1 MADPEQIYQEVLQE
15 EQQKGSAGPVA
26 EGRAKA
32 ARVRAEHGS
41 PHPKEPRWWSGAQPH
56 FEGGDGQAPVAQ
68 EEPAEAPAAEAPE
81 EAPEEQAPAA
91 EATAAAPAAEAPAQE
106 PAPAEAPAPAP
117 AQAPAAAA
125 PAAEAPAQAPAAA
138 VPAAQAPPAT
148 PTETPPAQRP
158 SGVRH
163 GTSTG
168 TRLRPEDAVTT
179 EAQFEG
185 ERAMQERRKLIDDLV
200 ASGVPAVTAAGTGR
214 PRAPYLAVLYLIIPL
229 VVVAFLVG
237 QQTSTP
243 TAEASGDGAAEAP
256 ADAGGGDAGEQPV
269 SGTDVTLV
277 AQSLA
282 FNTEEIGF
290 PPREQVSV
298 TLDNQDTTPHD
309 FAIYPDEEA
318 ATARQGD
325 IFTGEQV
332 AAGSQTTYEFRS
344 PESGDYYFLCT
355 IHPTMNGAVAVQ

>member
-1 MADPEQIYQEVLQE
+1 VTLADPEQIFQEVLQE

-41 PHPKEPRWWSGAQPH
+41 PHPKEPRWWPGAQPH
-56 FEGGDGQAPVAQ
+56 LEGGDGQAPTA
-68 EEPAEAPAAEAPE
+68 EAEPAAEPAPAPEAPAQPPEEEAPAAEAP
-81 EAPEEQAPAA
+81 A
-91 EATAAAPAAEAPAQE
+91 EA
-106 PAPAEAPAPAP
+106 AP
-117 AQAPAAAA
+117 AQAPAAEA
-125 PAAEAPAQAPAAA
+125 PAAEAPAQAPAAEA
-138 VPAAQAPPAT
+138 PAQAPAAQAPAAAQQAPPAT

-158 SGVRH
+158 PGVRH
-163 GTSTG
+163 GTTTG
-168 TRLRPEDAVTT
+168 TRLRPEDVVAT

-237 QQTSTP
+237 QQTSAP
-243 TAEASGDGAAEAP
+243 PAEASGEGATEAP
-256 ADAGGGDAGEQPV
+256 ADSGGGADGGEEPV

-277 AQSLA
+277 AESLA

-290 PPREQVSV
+290 PPAEQVSL
-298 TLDNQDTTPHD
+298 TLDNQDTAPHD
-309 FAIYPDEEA
+309 LAIYPDEEA
-318 ATARQGD
+318 ATAREND
-325 IFTGEQV
+325 LFSGEQV
-332 AAGSQTTYEFRS
+332 PAGSETTFEFRS
-344 PESGDYYFLCT
+344 PDAGDYYFLCT
-355 IHPTMNGAVAVQ
+355 IHPTMNGSVVVQ